1 MTKQLNVWFLNRRG
15 EISQEPVI
23 VEDYDINR
31 DYITQE
37 KSEFTLPSIVA
48 FEKGDFL
55 FAKFSGGSR
64 NVFFGII
71 DSYEGDKVV
80 ATDIYN
86 LVNFDFPAT
95 RISGSSFESHFY
107 NLINRYLVQD
117 TTKQMSI
124 LDVEVRTN
132 TAHIYQPSEPPT
144 ATNLVKYAIN
154 AFKKYNVIWEFD
166 RFENGRIK
174 TYLEHITDM
183 IQLKNNVYDFVNW
196 EVSTT
201 EVGKNTENMLLI
213 VNKNTNNS
221 EGPNIL
227 ATWYLTTNNEVTQNS
242 NDSAIFKPTKTK
254 VHIYDTTATDAPSYS
269 DVANSELKGNYYSHE
284 INFDIKNESEII
296 DFESLRIGTLANIY
310 YNEKLFQSVL
320 TGYQITSNSDFI
332 GLKFG
337 HIRSRL
343 SEVLE

>member
-1 MTKQLNVWFLNRRG
+1 MKQLNVWFINRKG
-15 EISQEPVI
+15 EITQEPTI
-23 VEDYDINR
+23 VEKYDINR

-37 KSEFTLPSIVA
+37 KSEFTLASTVQ
-48 FEKGDFL
+48 FEKGDFI
-55 FAKFSGGSR
+55 FAKFSGGDK
-64 NVFFGII
+64 NVFFGVI
-71 DSYEGDKVV
+71 DSYEDSKIV

-86 LVNFDFPAT
+86 LVNFEFPAT
-95 RISGSSFESHFY
+95 RISGNSFESHFY
-107 NLINRYLVQD
+107 NLINRYLLQD
-117 TTKQMSI
+117 TTKTIGI
-124 LDVEVRTN
+124 LDVEIRTN
-132 TAHIYQPSEPPT
+132 TSHIYQPSEPPT

-154 AFKKYNVIWEFD
+154 AFKKYNIIWEFD

-174 TYLEHITDM
+174 TYLERVTDA
-183 IQLKNNVYDFVNW
+183 IQLKNNIYDFVNW

-227 ATWYLTTNNEVTQNS
+227 ATWYLTTNNEVTQNA
-242 NDSAIFKPTKTK
+242 NDASIFKPTKTK
-254 VHIYDTTATDAPSYS
+254 VYIYDTTATDAPSYS

-284 INFDIKNESEII
+284 INFELKDDSEMI
-296 DFESLRIGTLANIY
+296 DFDSLRIGTLANIY

-320 TGYQITSNSDFI
+320 TGYSMTSESDFI
-332 GLKFG
+332 GLRFG